1 LRERFGEKVHTP
13 LVSAE
18 RSLFGRRLPGIGL
31 ADAVV
36 RQPGLADDLISA
48 LEIRALWGRYGL

>member
-1 LRERFGEKVHTP
+1 M
-13 LVSAE
+13 
-18 RSLFGRRLPGIGL
+18 
-31 ADAVV
+31 DAVV